1 MNKAE
6 LAGWTTCP
14 IVPNKPSTMEDA
26 IAYFARVSNPTS
38 QTNNLKGDKLLK
50 YLIRN
55 KHWSP
60 FEMCNV
66 VVEVNTSRD
75 IARQLLRHRSFS
87 FQEFS
92 QRYSATETTIGV
104 RECRLQ
110 DTLNRQ
116 NSLSNE
122 NKELEDW
129 WVSKQRSVLGSAF
142 EIYDQALKKGI
153 AKEQARAI
161 LPEGLTLTKL
171 YVNGTVRSWV
181 HYVELRT
188 DPSTQKEHRDLASK
202 VADEISKVFPLIEQF
217 VHGYN
222 DSEQYELPL

>member
-1 MNKAE
+1 MNEVK
-6 LAGWTTCP
+6 LAGLHLSLL
-14 IVPNKPSTMEDA
+14 VPNQPATLEDA
-26 IAYFARVSNPTS
+26 IAYYARVSNPTS
-38 QTNNLKGDKLLK
+38 QVNNLKGDKLLR

-60 FEMCNV
+60 FEMCNI
-66 VVEVNTSRD
+66 VVEVTTSRD

-92 QRYSATETTIGV
+92 QRYSATETTVGV

-110 DTLNRQ
+110 DTSNRQ

-122 NKELEDW
+122 DRELENW
-129 WVSKQRSVLGSAF
+129 WVDKQRSVLGSTF

-171 YVNGTVRSWV
+171 YVNGTVRSWI

-202 VADEISKVFPLIEQF
+202 IADEISRVFPLIKHF
-217 VHGYN
+217 V
-222 DSEQYELPL
+222 YEEPT